1 MDNRR
6 KNIIYSILLLGLVF
20 VVYKCRNSQTESL
33 EPIRLEGRTMGTTYH
48 ITYFDASNRN
58 FSRSMDSLLI
68 VVNKSI
74 NNYDPTSETSRFNNS
89 QRGIKVEL
97 PYLVPPLK
105 VARDVFDFSNG
116 AFDPTVMPLVNM
128 WGFGPGKRLSADSSV
143 VDSIRTFIG
152 FEKVIIR
159 NDSILKTD
167 PRTQLD
173 FGGIGQGYGAD
184 VLTDFLKEKG
194 IDDVLVELGGE
205 GMALGKNRR
214 TGKKWEI
221 GILDPRSTEENQF
234 FKAYVSLSDRSFTT
248 SGNYF
253 NFHEENGVKYS
264 HTIDPSTG
272 YPARKKILSASVFA
286 KDCTTADA
294 WGTALMV
301 LGHER
306 SIELVAKHPEIDVLL
321 FYSDDNGNI
330 KHFVTEGI
338 RADITFEEEK

>member
-6 KNIIYSILLLGLVF
+6 KNIIYSILLLTSIF
-20 VVYKCRNSQTESL
+20 VVYKCRDSQTQSV
-33 EPIRLEGRTMGTTYH
+33 EPVRIEGRTMGTTYH
-48 ITYFDASNRN
+48 ITYFDDANRN
-58 FSRSMDSLLI
+58 FSQSIDSLLL

-74 NNYDPTSETSRFNNS
+74 NNYDPGSETSRFNNS
-89 QRGIKVEL
+89 AKGIKIEL

-105 VARDVFDFSNG
+105 VAREVHSYSNG

-128 WGFGPGKRLSADSSV
+128 WGFGPGKRIKADSAR
-143 VDSIRTFIG
+143 VDSIRAFIG

-159 NDSILKTD
+159 SDSILKTD

-184 VLTDFLKEKG
+184 VITEFLLKKG
-194 IDDVLVELGGE
+194 ITDVLVELGGE
-205 GMALGKNRR
+205 GMAIGKNRR

-221 GILDPRSTEENQF
+221 GILDPRSTEDNQF
-234 FKAYVSLSDRSFTT
+234 FRAYVSLSDRSFTT

-253 NFHEENGVKYS
+253 NYHEENGVRYS

-286 KDCTTADA
+286 SDCTTADA

-301 LGHER
+301 MGHEE
-306 SIELVAKHPEIDVLL
+306 SIKVVEKHPEIDVLL
-321 FYSDDNGNI
+321 FYSDEKGEI
-330 KHFVTEGI
+330 KHFATQGI

>member
-6 KNIIYSILLLGLVF
+6 KNIVYSIALLTLIF
-20 VVYKCRNSQTESL
+20 IVYKCRNREGEIL
-33 EPIRLEGRTMGTTYH
+33 EPIRIEGRTMGTTYH
-48 ITYFDASNRN
+48 ITYFDASDRN
-58 FSRSMDSLLI
+58 FSRSIDSLLL

-74 NNYDPTSETSRFNNS
+74 NNYDSTSETSRFNNS
-89 QRGIKVEL
+89 RKGIKVEL
-97 PYLVPPLK
+97 PYLLPPLK
-105 VARDVFDFSNG
+105 VAREVFNSSGG
-116 AFDPTVMPLVNM
+116 AFDPTVMPLVNI
-128 WGFGPGKRLSADSSV
+128 WGFGPGKRVKADSSV
-143 VDSIRTFIG
+143 VDSIRSFIG
-152 FEKVIIR
+152 FDKVIVR
-159 NDSILKTD
+159 TDSILKTD

-184 VLTDFLKEKG
+184 VITAFLQEKG
-194 IDDVLVELGGE
+194 IEDLLVELGGE

-221 GILDPRSTEENQF
+221 GILDPRSTQENQF
-234 FKAYVSLSDRSFTT
+234 FKAYVSLSNRAFTT

-272 YPARKKILSASVFA
+272 YPARKRILSASVFA

-301 LGHER
+301 LGHEE
-306 SIELVAKHPEIDVLL
+306 SIKLLAKHPEIDVLL
-321 FYSDDNGNI
+321 FYSDENGEINQ
-330 KHFVTEGI
+330 FATDGI